1 MLIGDFAV
9 GCDLFN
15 VSILIICVRNHSRC
29 FGFFAHISDAWTDAS
44 KLYIKWIGF
53 TFRSRARK
61 LFLSV
66 VRDVERD
73 IDMWLYQGIKG
84 KKECLC
90 SM

>member
-29 FGFFAHISDAWTDAS
+29 AS